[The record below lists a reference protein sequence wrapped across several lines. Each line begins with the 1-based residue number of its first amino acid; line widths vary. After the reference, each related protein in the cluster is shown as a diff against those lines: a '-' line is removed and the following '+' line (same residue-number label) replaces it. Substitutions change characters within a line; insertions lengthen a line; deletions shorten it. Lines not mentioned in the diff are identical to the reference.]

1 VPDPLYRTLVWLD
14 YRLAVVFTV
23 GLPLVLLL
31 WAALRRE
38 GAMVRLM
45 TIYWKVASLLA
56 ITVLL
61 LVDARPLGYALGV
74 LAQLLMVASVWFWV
88 DLNEELADLPPWR
101 PLPLTVRTWRWAL
114 SVLGLLGAA
123 LSASALSCLWGQL
136 DRPVCQVWLEAPPE
150 APSPGRQVVRLR
162 LRGRSHSDPHGVHR
176 LCGSGGLCGGSAAVA
191 AGALPPARPGGWRIL
206 MTGDLVGQLEAISRS
221 RPDRVLRLRGTL
233 PLPASQDPAAQDPSG
248 QEPFELLIFRGF
260 SSSVTH
266 PTAFDPDQ
274 AALPAG
280 AELESA
286 DLLQGPLNPRDEQLL
301 AGPLRPDVLLDP
313 QAWL

>member
-1 VPDPLYRTLVWLD
+1 
-14 YRLAVVFTV
+14 
-23 GLPLVLLL
+23 
-31 WAALRRE
+31 
-38 GAMVRLM
+38 
-45 TIYWKVASLLA
+45 
-56 ITVLL
+56 
-61 LVDARPLGYALGV
+61 
-74 LAQLLMVASVWFWV
+74 
-88 DLNEELADLPPWR
+88 
-101 PLPLTVRTWRWAL
+101 
-114 SVLGLLGAA
+114 
-123 LSASALSCLWGQL
+123 
-136 DRPVCQVWLEAPPE
+136 
-150 APSPGRQVVRLR
+150 
-162 LRGRSHSDPHGVHR
+162 
-176 LCGSGGLCGGSAAVA
+176 
-191 AGALPPARPGGWRIL
+191 